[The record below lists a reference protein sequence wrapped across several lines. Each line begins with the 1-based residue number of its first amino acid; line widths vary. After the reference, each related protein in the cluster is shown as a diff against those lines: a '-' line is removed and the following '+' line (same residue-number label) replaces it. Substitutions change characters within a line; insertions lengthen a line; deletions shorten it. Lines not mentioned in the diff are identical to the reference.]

1 MAIAVS
7 TGLKPKRPLA
17 MNEGSALKIY
27 AIISDMAEA
36 IAAHTAAKGLAIARP
51 IRKSRPV
58 THELMRNTCE
68 MPLSQYVA
76 SDIMDVS
83 ETVDSGVA
91 IGASRPRIDD
101 AKSNIQ
107 VVATKGKVRELRLID
122 ASSLLRPERPQ
133 VLIAAPK
140 ISSSHIC
147 HVLAKNV
154 GNAQPTSMPLKPH
167 KPSQPDWRSWSEK

>member
-1 MAIAVS
+1 
-7 TGLKPKRPLA
+7 

-36 IAAHTAAKGLAIARP
+36 IAAHTAAKGLAIGRP

-76 SDIMDVS
+76 SDIMDEP
-83 ETVDSGVA
+83 ETVGSGAV